1 MMLVLILSLV
11 EDSSFNIIAL
21 IVEVKVQV
29 VLGTSEL
36 EFCARFPT
44 VHFDKR
50 IVLKGKVFHLHNLR
64 CIMSGQVCHSVSIVV
79 GVFHFPV

>member
-50 IVLKGKVFHLHNLR
+50 IVLKGKVFHLFQLLESFFVHQNLPHLD
-64 CIMSGQVCHSVSIVV
+64 CLV
-79 GVFHFPV
+79 